1 MQPLECVFMIPEN
14 CELDGRLMDEML
26 SRGHSR
32 IPVFCNDDPSNL
44 PVIFGKLY
52 QKKYGHQR
60 R

>member
-1 MQPLECVFMIPEN
+1 MIPEN